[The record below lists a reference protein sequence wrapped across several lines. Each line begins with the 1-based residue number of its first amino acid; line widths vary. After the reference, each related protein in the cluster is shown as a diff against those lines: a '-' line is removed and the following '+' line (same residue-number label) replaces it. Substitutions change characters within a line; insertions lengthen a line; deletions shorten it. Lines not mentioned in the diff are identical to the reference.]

1 MIARAAALAIVL
13 TAPLAAQGGDST
25 VSLERHLRVG
35 GRDRWFLVDLPPR
48 YATRG
53 PLPLVLNFHGGGGSP
68 SGARTQSGF
77 STLGARVGAIV
88 VYPAGSG
95 RLLTERLLTWNT
107 GTCCGYAQAANID
120 EAAFV
125 RALLDTLQ
133 RTYSIDPNRI
143 FATGLSNGGMM
154 SYLVACRLADRF
166 AAIAVISGELSM
178 DCNPARP
185 VSVLIIHGT
194 ADENLPYN
202 GGVGAKAL
210 DKHEVRPVSYAV
222 DSWKKFDRCPSV
234 PTGATY
240 NQSTN
245 DVVTHTVWSPCA
257 DGTALELYTIK
268 GGGHAW
274 PGGQRMARI
283 LDAPSNALNA
293 TQVAWDF
300 FAAHP
305 RAARAP

>member
-1 MIARAAALAIVL
+1 MIGRAATLALAL
-13 TAPLAAQGGDST
+13 ASPLSAQSTDAPL
-25 VSLERHLRVG
+25 SLEGHLRVG
-35 GRDRWFLVDLPPR
+35 GRDRRYLVDLPPR
-48 YATRG
+48 YTSRG

-95 RLLTERLLTWNT
+95 RFSDERLLTWNT
-107 GTCCGYAQAANID
+107 GSCCAYAQSSNID

-133 RTYSIDPNRI
+133 RTYSVDPNRI

-154 SYLVACRLADRF
+154 AYLVGCRLADRI

-178 DCNPARP
+178 ECNPSRP

-222 DSWKKFDRCPSV
+222 DSWKRFDRCPDT
-234 PTGATY
+234 PATTT
-240 NQSTN
+240 QG
-245 DVVTHTVWSPCA
+245 VVTRSVWSPCA
-257 DGTALELYTIK
+257 DGTSLELYKIE

-274 PGGQRMARI
+274 PGGQRMMRI
-283 LDAPSNALNA
+283 LDAPSNALDA
-293 TQVAWDF
+293 TQVAWNF
-300 FAAHP
+300 FATHA
-305 RAARAP
+305 RAATAR